1 MRLEKKISNQLDQT
15 FRRQNIDNYK
25 KIERHHNTL
34 LDDNVAHKTTDKNA
48 HNSKQIKHDNTTVGN
63 MLIYQKERIKNLVVG
78 VDGDGVKEVTD
89 SRVSSDGTTHDLLS
103 ERLAHEYNDT
113 QQQINEVKE
122 RFIEVNFDDYNPDK
136 TGNVGV
142 DVLLQ
147 QALDDIGNV
156 EAGTLFIK
164 NGTYLINKR
173 VSVSGNTTIKM

>member
-48 HNSKQIKHDNTTVGN
+48 HNSKQIKHDNTTVEN

-89 SRVSSDGTTHDLLS
+89 SRVSMDGHGHGLLS
-103 ERLAHEYNDT
+103 ERLLHDFNNV
-113 QQQINEVKE
+113 NETIDSVNKKFVE
-122 RFIEVNFDDYNPDK
+122 INFD
-136 TGNVGV
+136 
-142 DVLLQ
+142 
-147 QALDDIGNV
+147 
-156 EAGTLFIK
+156 
-164 NGTYLINKR
+164 
-173 VSVSGNTTIKM
+173 